1 MIYGL
6 EEALYAM
13 AMGDEYE
20 LLIEYDFM
28 EFIVEFDELLSNLSK
43 DITFST

>member
-28 EFIVEFDELLSNLSK
+28 EFIVEFDELFSNP
-43 DITFST
+43 DITFS

>member
-6 EEALYAM
+6 EEALHAM
-13 AMGDEYE
+13 AMGDDYE

-28 EFIVEFDELLSNLSK
+28 EFIVEFDELNISK
-43 DITFST
+43 DITFTI

>member
-6 EEALYAM
+6 EEALHAM
-13 AMGDEYE
+13 AMGDNYE

-28 EFIVEFDELLSNLSK
+28 EFIVEFDELLNASK
-43 DITFST
+43 DITFSL